1 MYICII
7 DTTLGLTQTSLWQV
21 TMTWSQPLRP
31 SMKGS
36 AAGEYSEK
44 FHVHD
49 VYLCGDI
56 NVIVNKIFFY
66 LIS

>member
-1 MYICII
+1 
-7 DTTLGLTQTSLWQV
+7 
-21 TMTWSQPLRP
+21 
-31 SMKGS
+31 MKGS

-56 NVIVNKIFFY
+56 NVTVNRILFY
-66 LIS
+66 LISSRCICVAFIEVNNYNSGLLQK

>member
-1 MYICII
+1 
-7 DTTLGLTQTSLWQV
+7 
-21 TMTWSQPLRP
+21 
-31 SMKGS
+31 MKGS

-56 NVIVNKIFFY
+56 NVTVNRILFY